1 MAQNARAPEP
11 VPAMDA
17 RPLPGPARHGA
28 MAGSRTIEKAKDPRG
43 ALRRLADY
51 LKPYIPRL
59 IAVLALV
66 VAAASADLLG
76 PYLLGVAIDRFIN
89 KGNIPGLARIT
100 LLMLGVYLGSWF
112 MHMGYSYIMVG
123 VSKRS
128 LRDMRR
134 ALFGHLQRMSLGFFD
149 RRTEGELMSRF
160 TNDIDAIDR
169 VLSQSVTD
177 LIANLLSVGGIAIVM
192 LTLNVWLA
200 LGAMTLMPLIIW
212 LTTTVGK
219 GTRKGFRQ
227 VQVQLGTLNAF
238 MEENITGA
246 RVVQAFNR
254 QEGAIEAFQKANLA
268 VRDTG
273 IRAQSLA
280 MILPP
285 VIIVLSNLDITIVA
299 GLGAF
304 LAVQGMVSVGL
315 VATFIMYA
323 RRFFRPLMSLGDLY
337 NSIQSA
343 LAGAERVF
351 QVLDQVPELPDA
363 PDAVD
368 LPRIEG
374 RVQFEGV
381 HFSYVPGVPVLTDVT
396 LEAAPGQ
403 TIALVGPT
411 GAGKT
416 TIVNLLSRFYDVNAG
431 AILLDG
437 HDIRTIR
444 QDSLRRQLGIVLQD
458 TFLFADTVLENIR
471 YGRLGATDEECIA
484 AARLADADQF
494 IRRLPEGYKTVL
506 SERASNLSQGQRQL
520 LAIARAVLSDPR
532 ILVLDEATSSVDTRT
547 EIQIQAA
554 LLKLMQ
560 GRTSFVIAHRLS
572 TIRKADMVLVIN
584 GGRII
589 ERGTHE
595 SLLAAQG
602 FYYNLYMSQFKR
614 GQPVKQEVAA
624 TMEPATPMNS
634 IGGA

>member
-1 MAQNARAPEP
+1 MGQKTQAPEP
-11 VPAMDA
+11 TPAAMDS
-17 RPLPGPARHGA
+17 RPLPGPARLGP
-28 MAGSRTIEKAKDPRG
+28 MAGSRPIEKARNPRG
-43 ALRRLADY
+43 ALRRLTAY
-51 LKPYIPRL
+51 LKPYIPQI
-59 IAVLALV
+59 IAVLTLV
-66 VAAASADLLG
+66 VLAASADLVG
-76 PYLLGVAIDRFIN
+76 PYLLGVAIDRFIG
-89 KGNIPGLARIT
+89 KHDIPGLGRLS
-100 LLMLGVYLGSWF
+100 LLMLGVFIGSWF
-112 MHMGYSYIMVG
+112 MHMAYSYIMVG
-123 VSKRS
+123 VSKKS
-128 LRDMRR
+128 LRDLRR
-134 ALFGHLQRMSLGFFD
+134 ALFEHLQRMSLGFFD
-149 RRTEGELMSRF
+149 RRSEGELMSRL

-169 VLSQSVTD
+169 VLSQSVTE
-177 LIANLLSVGGIAIVM
+177 LIANLLSVAGIAVVM
-192 LTLNVWLA
+192 LALNLWLA

-219 GTRKGFRQ
+219 GTRRGFRQ
-227 VQVQLGTLNAF
+227 VQTELGVMNAI
-238 MEENITGA
+238 MEEDITGA

-254 QEGAIEAFQKANLA
+254 QQGAIETFQKANLA
-268 VRDTG
+268 VRDTS

-299 GLGAF
+299 GLGAW
-304 LAVQGMVSVGL
+304 LAVKGLVSVGL

-351 QVLDQVPELPDA
+351 QVLDEAPQLPDA

-368 LPRIEG
+368 LPHIEG
-374 RVQFEGV
+374 HVQFEGV
-381 HFSYVPGVPVLTDVT
+381 HFGYLPGVQVLTDIT
-396 LEAAPGQ
+396 LDATPGQ

-416 TIVNLLSRFYDVNAG
+416 TIVNLLSRFYDVDEG
-431 AILLDG
+431 AILIDG

-471 YGRLGATDEECIA
+471 YGRLGATDEECVA
-484 AARLADADQF
+484 AARLANADQF
-494 IRRLPEGYKTVL
+494 IRRLPEGYQTVL

-547 EIQIQAA
+547 EIQIQEA
-554 LLKLMQ
+554 LLKLMR

-572 TIRKADMVLVIN
+572 TIRNADMVLVIN

-589 ERGTHE
+589 ERGTHA

-602 FYYNLYMSQFKR
+602 FYHHLYMSQFR
-614 GQPVKQEVAA
+614 HGEPVRQEIAEA
-624 TMEPATPMNS
+624 
-634 IGGA
+634 

>member
-1 MAQNARAPEP
+1 
-11 VPAMDA
+11 MDS
-17 RPLPGPARHGA
+17 RPLPGPARLGP
-28 MAGSRTIEKAKDPRG
+28 MAGSRPIEKAKDPRG
-43 ALRRLADY
+43 ALRRFTAY
-51 LKPYIPRL
+51 LKPYIPQI

-66 VAAASADLLG
+66 VLASSADLVG
-76 PYLLGVAIDRFIN
+76 PYLLGVAIDRFIG
-89 KGNIPGLARIT
+89 KHDIPGLGRLS
-100 LLMLGVYLGSWF
+100 LLMLGVFIGSWF
-112 MHMGYSYIMVG
+112 MHMAYSYIMVG
-123 VSKRS
+123 VSKKS
-128 LRDMRR
+128 LRDLRR
-134 ALFGHLQRMSLGFFD
+134 ALFEHLQRMSLDFFD
-149 RRTEGELMSRF
+149 RRSEGELMSRL

-177 LIANLLSVGGIAIVM
+177 LIANLLSVAGIAVVM
-192 LTLNVWLA
+192 LVLNPWLA

-219 GTRKGFRQ
+219 GTRRGFRQ
-227 VQVQLGTLNAF
+227 VQTELGVMNAI
-238 MEENITGA
+238 MEEDITGA

-254 QEGAIEAFQKANLA
+254 QQGAIDAFQKANLA

-299 GLGAF
+299 GLGAW
-304 LAVQGMVSVGL
+304 LAVQGVVSVGL

-351 QVLDQVPELPDA
+351 QVLDEVPELPDT

-374 RVQFEGV
+374 HVQFEGV
-381 HFSYVPGVPVLTDVT
+381 HFSYLPGVQVLADVT
-396 LEAAPGQ
+396 LDATPGQ

-416 TIVNLLSRFYDVNAG
+416 TIVNLLSRFYDVDEG
-431 AILLDG
+431 AILIDG

-484 AARLADADQF
+484 AARLANADQF
-494 IRRLPEGYKTVL
+494 IRRLPEGYQTVL

-547 EIQIQAA
+547 EIQIQEA
-554 LLKLMQ
+554 LLKLMR

-572 TIRKADMVLVIN
+572 TIRNTDMVLVIN

-589 ERGTHE
+589 ERGTHA

-602 FYYNLYMSQFKR
+602 FYHHLYMSQFR
-614 GQPVKQEVAA
+614 HGEPVRQEIAEA
-624 TMEPATPMNS
+624 
-634 IGGA
+634 

>member
-1 MAQNARAPEP
+1 MGQKTQAPEP
-11 VPAMDA
+11 TPAAMDS
-17 RPLPGPARHGA
+17 RPLPGPARLGP
-28 MAGSRTIEKAKDPRG
+28 MAGSRPIEKARNPRG
-43 ALRRLADY
+43 ALRRLTAY
-51 LKPYIPRL
+51 LKPYIPQI
-59 IAVLALV
+59 IAVLTLV
-66 VAAASADLLG
+66 VLAASADLVG
-76 PYLLGVAIDRFIN
+76 PYLLGVAIDRFIG
-89 KGNIPGLARIT
+89 KHDIPGLGRLS
-100 LLMLGVYLGSWF
+100 LLMLGVFIGSWF
-112 MHMGYSYIMVG
+112 MHMAYSYIMVG
-123 VSKRS
+123 VSKKS
-128 LRDMRR
+128 LRDLRR
-134 ALFGHLQRMSLGFFD
+134 ALFEHLQRMSLGFFD
-149 RRTEGELMSRF
+149 RRSEGELMSRL

-169 VLSQSVTD
+169 VLSQSVTE
-177 LIANLLSVGGIAIVM
+177 LIANLLSVAGIAVVM
-192 LTLNVWLA
+192 LALNLWLA

-219 GTRKGFRQ
+219 GTRRGFRQ
-227 VQVQLGTLNAF
+227 VQTELGVMNAI
-238 MEENITGA
+238 MEEDITGA

-254 QEGAIEAFQKANLA
+254 QQGAIETFQKANLA
-268 VRDTG
+268 VRDTS

-299 GLGAF
+299 GLGAW
-304 LAVQGMVSVGL
+304 LAVKGLVSVGL

-351 QVLDQVPELPDA
+351 QVLDEVPQLPDA

-368 LPRIEG
+368 LPHIEG
-374 RVQFEGV
+374 HVQFEGV
-381 HFSYVPGVPVLTDVT
+381 HFGYLPGVQVLTDIT
-396 LEAAPGQ
+396 LDATPGQ

-416 TIVNLLSRFYDVNAG
+416 TIVNLLSRFYDVDEG
-431 AILLDG
+431 AILIDG

-471 YGRLGATDEECIA
+471 YGRLGATDEECVA
-484 AARLADADQF
+484 AARLANADQF
-494 IRRLPEGYKTVL
+494 IRRLPEGYQTVL

-547 EIQIQAA
+547 EIQIQEA
-554 LLKLMQ
+554 LLKLMR

-572 TIRKADMVLVIN
+572 TIRNADMVLVIN

-589 ERGTHE
+589 ERGTHA

-602 FYYNLYMSQFKR
+602 FYHHLYMSQFKR
-614 GQPVKQEVAA
+614 GEPVRQEITEA
-624 TMEPATPMNS
+624 
-634 IGGA
+634 